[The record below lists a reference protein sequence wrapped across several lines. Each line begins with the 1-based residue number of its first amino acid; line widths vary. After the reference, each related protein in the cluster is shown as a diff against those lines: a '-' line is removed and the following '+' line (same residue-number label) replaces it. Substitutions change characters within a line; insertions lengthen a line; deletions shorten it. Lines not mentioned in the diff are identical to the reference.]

1 MGVEIPQKRNEPGSE
16 GDEQDP
22 KVSSKLR
29 VAADN
34 LPLSFEMFP
43 PRSAAGHSALAETV
57 DRLADVATGGFSVTM
72 GSGGGT
78 RAGTHETAIEIARRS
93 NRPVMAHLTALGQSR
108 SDVLE
113 TAERF
118 WRDGITSV
126 LALRGDPPLSGKH
139 FHDEGFNHAN
149 ELVAALKRQHDFR
162 IAVAAY
168 PEKHPE
174 AGSLD
179 EDIDFLRKKL
189 DAGASEAICQFV
201 LDPAAYGHFLDAC
214 ARRGV
219 TAPVVPGLMPLE
231 NWSRVRALAE
241 INGTRVPHELD
252 SLFTNLND
260 RGEDTQSAA
269 MDVFLKD
276 AHRLIAYGAPALHVY
291 ALNRW
296 EMPLALAR
304 ALGHAAR

>member
-1 MGVEIPQKRNEPGSE
+1 MGVEIPQTRNEPGSE

-22 KVSSKLR
+22 TGSSKLR
-29 VAADN
+29 VAANN

-43 PRSAAGHSALAETV
+43 PRSAAGDAALAETV

-72 GSGGGT
+72 GAGGGT
-78 RAGTHETAIEIARRS
+78 RAGTHETALEIARRS
-93 NRPVMAHLTALGQSR
+93 DRPVMAHLTALGQSR

-113 TAERF
+113 TAECF

-126 LALRGDPPLSGKH
+126 LALRGDPPRSGRH
-139 FHDEGFNHAN
+139 YHDEGFNHAN
-149 ELVAALKRQHDFR
+149 ELVASLRRQHEFR

-179 EDIDFLRKKL
+179 EDIDFLGKKL

-201 LDPAAYGHFLDAC
+201 LNPEAYGRFLDAC

-219 TAPVVPGLMPLE
+219 TVPIVPGLMPLE
-231 NWSRVRALAE
+231 NWSRVKALAE
-241 INGTRVPHELD
+241 MNGTSVPPELD
-252 SLFTNLND
+252 RLFMSLKD
-260 RGEDTQSAA
+260 RGEDPRSAA

-296 EMPLALAR
+296 ETPLALAR
-304 ALGHAAR
+304 VLGHATR

>member
-1 MGVEIPQKRNEPGSE
+1 MAVEIPQTTKEPGSE
-16 GDEQDP
+16 GDQQDSTG
-22 KVSSKLR
+22 SSKPR
-29 VAADN
+29 VTADK

-72 GSGGGT
+72 GAGGGA
-78 RAGTHETAIEIARRS
+78 RAGTHETAVEIARRS
-93 NRPVMAHLTALGQSR
+93 ERPVMAHLTALGQSR
-108 SDVLE
+108 SNVLE
-113 TAERF
+113 TAECF

-126 LALRGDPPLSGKH
+126 LALRGDPPRAGTH
-139 FHDEGFNHAN
+139 IHAQGFKHAN
-149 ELVAALKRQHDFR
+149 ELVAALRRQHDFR

-201 LDPAAYGHFLDAC
+201 LYPEAYGRFLDAC
-214 ARRGV
+214 AQRGV
-219 TAPVVPGLMPLE
+219 TVPVVPGLMPLE
-231 NWSRVRALAE
+231 NWSWVRTLAE
-241 INGTRVPHELD
+241 MNGTRVPPELD
-252 SLFTNLND
+252 SLFTSLKN
-260 RGEDTQSAA
+260 RGEDSRSAA
-269 MDVFLKD
+269 MDIFLKD
-276 AHRLIAYGAPALHVY
+276 AHRLIAYGALALHVY

-304 ALGHAAR
+304 DLGHAAK